1 MASLK
6 SYFASKRSV
15 AVDQISSSSSED
27 ASDSTRNETPAPSTR
42 NETPAPSTRNETPA
56 PSTSASACPLQ
67 CCILDS
73 PTPNRLDVDKETS
86 ARLYGKKRVTSN
98 LDGYRNTIGW
108 FSAKLRIEHTVNL
121 ADTSC
126 QQIYRQ
132 NRRTESTKKDE
143 RLPRTIE

>member
-86 ARLYGKKRVTSN
+86 ARLYRKRKRYFQPGWLQKYDWLVLCKTENRAYCQSCRYVLSAN
-98 LDGYRNTIGW
+98 LQ
-108 FSAKLRIEHTVNL
+108 AEPK
-121 ADTSC
+121 
-126 QQIYRQ
+126 
-132 NRRTESTKKDE
+132 NRKHQKR
-143 RLPRTIE
+143 